1 MLLSRQFYFNG
12 SFQGTYSPS
21 RLFCWYSDFFGARF
35 RQYVVI
41 VEGSKGY
48 WGDHLRKMVT
58 HTPLSSMLPH
68 SIVWGRVDTCVCM
81 AKALC
86 CSPETIAT
94 LSVGYIPIE
103 NKKFFKKNNRKMVTV
118 FRFQKRKLICFFFVP
133 MCVGIVWFFFTSHVS
148 VTKLSSL
155 AR

>member
-1 MLLSRQFYFNG
+1 MLLSSQFYFNG
-12 SFQGTYSPS
+12 SFQGAYSPS

-35 RQYVVI
+35 RQYIVI
-41 VEGSKGY
+41 VVGSKGY

-86 CSPETIAT
+86 CSPETVAT
-94 LSVGYIPIE
+94 LSIGYIPIE
-103 NKKFFKKNNRKMVTV
+103 NKKFKKKETEKWSLFLGFKKESWFAASPLYPCVCV
-118 FRFQKRKLICFFFVP
+118 LCGFFSFP
-133 MCVGIVWFFFTSHVS
+133 CVSHQ
-148 VTKLSSL
+148 T
-155 AR
+155 